1 MKHGALA
8 RPEGG
13 EVIVSVQL
21 ESEDEV
27 LRCTISDNGPGIGD
41 APARSGA
48 FGLDAVRRRLSLK
61 DPRASLAIDSSPAGT
76 RATVAWPV
84 TAGAA

>member
-1 MKHGALA
+1 
-8 RPEGG
+8 
-13 EVIVSVQL
+13 VSVHL
-21 ESEDEV
+21 ASDDS
-27 LRCTISDNGPGIGD
+27 LLHCTISDNGPGLGD
-41 APARSGA
+41 EPARSGA

-84 TAGAA
+84 DVVVS